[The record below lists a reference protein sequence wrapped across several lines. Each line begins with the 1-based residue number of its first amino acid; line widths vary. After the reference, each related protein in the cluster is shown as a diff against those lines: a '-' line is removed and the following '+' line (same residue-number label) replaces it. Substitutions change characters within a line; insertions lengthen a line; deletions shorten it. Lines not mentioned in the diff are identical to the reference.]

1 MEGGTSLKWVSE
13 ISTALPQNLQNRLL
27 QINNEKLL
35 SLEEIRLRIGK
46 PLIFNFGSQ
55 DEVVNYTVTN
65 EDITKTL
72 QLISNCSLYAFE
84 EELRNGYITI
94 PGGHRVGI
102 TGKAVL
108 DNGLL
113 KSLKYITG
121 FNFRISK
128 EFTGAADKVMPYIIG
143 PQNKV
148 KHTLIISPPCCG
160 KTTIL
165 RDIVRQISE
174 GIPWLRFKGVTV
186 GVVDERSEIAGC
198 YQGVPQKDIGIRTDV
213 LDGCP
218 KAEGMLM
225 LIRAMG
231 PIVIATDEI
240 GKTNDIDTLQEVINA
255 GVKIVATVHG
265 ESLTDL
271 IKRPGFKYLLE
282 QKIFETFIILGKS
295 KGVGTLEDVLDG
307 NTHKSLLKR

>member
-1 MEGGTSLKWVSE
+1 LKWVSE
-13 ISTALPQNLQNRLL
+13 ISTALPQNLQNRFL
-27 QINNEKLL
+27 QITNERLV
-35 SLEEIRLRIGK
+35 SLEEIRVRMGK

-55 DEVVNYTVTN
+55 DEVTSYVVKK

-72 QLISNCSLYAFE
+72 QLISDCSLYAFE
-84 EELRNGYITI
+84 EELKNGFITI

-102 TGKAVL
+102 TGKAVV
-108 DNGLL
+108 DKGQVR
-113 KSLKYITG
+113 SLKYITG
-121 FNFRISK
+121 FNFRVSK
-128 EFTGAADKVMPYIIG
+128 EFTGVADKVMPYIIG
-143 PQNKV
+143 QQNRV

-165 RDIVRQISE
+165 RDVVRQISE

-198 YQGVPQKDIGIRTDV
+198 YQGIPQKDVGIRTDV

-231 PIVIATDEI
+231 PVVIATDEI
-240 GKTNDIDTLQEVINA
+240 GKTQDIDALQEVLNA

-265 ESLTDL
+265 ESLIDL
-271 IKRPGFKYLLE
+271 TKRPGFKYLLE
-282 QKIFETFIILGKS
+282 HKIFEIFILLGKS
-295 KGVGTLEDVLDG
+295 KGVGTLEDVIDG
-307 NTHKSLLKR
+307 FTQKSLLKK